1 LELAG
6 KRVLVVGM
14 ARSGVAASE
23 LLSKM
28 GAIVKVSDNRPMD
41 QLKKEIRTL
50 EGLGV
55 ALETGAHCLD
65 SFLAA
70 SLIVVSP
77 GVPLR
82 IPELQEAQRA
92 GIEIISELELAFRFL
107 KGKIIAITGTNG
119 KTTTT
124 ALVGE
129 IMKTTI
135 LPVLVGGNIG
145 TPLSSLVGSSTPETF
160 SVVEVSSFQLEAAPS
175 FRPDVAVIL
184 NVTPD
189 HIDRHGDFR
198 GYVETKLNILRNQL
212 ASDMAVLNLE
222 DPILSG
228 LNQSVRAK
236 TFWFS
241 NRREVEDGTG
251 FDGEQ
256 LVFKKRG
263 NREVIVP
270 GRSVLLRG
278 SHNLENV
285 AAAVTASRLAGVSAT
300 GINGAISRFKGVEH
314 RLEWVAEIEGVSF
327 YNDSKATNVDA
338 TIKALLAFD
347 SGLVLILGGRD
358 KGGDYTVLRPLV
370 RQRVK
375 TILLLGEASGKIQS
389 QLEGIVPMHR
399 VKSMQEAVNIGFKL
413 ADRGE
418 TVLLAPA
425 CASFDMFLDYEDRG
439 QAFKGAVNSLRV
451 VNAMGVNEI

>member
-1 LELAG
+1 MEIAG
-6 KRVLVVGM
+6 KKVLVVGM
-14 ARSGVAASE
+14 ARSGMAASE
-23 LLSKM
+23 FLSKM
-28 GAIVKVSDNRPMD
+28 GAKVKVSDKQPAD
-41 QLKKEIRTL
+41 QLKREIRIL
-50 EGLGV
+50 ESLGV
-55 ALETGAHCLD
+55 ALETGDHCLD

-77 GVPLR
+77 GVPLQ
-82 IPELQEAQRA
+82 IPELQEAERA

-107 KGKIIAITGTNG
+107 RGKIIAITGTNG

-124 ALVGE
+124 TLVGE
-129 IMKTTI
+129 ILHTTS
-135 LPVLVGGNIG
+135 LPIQVGGNIG
-145 TPLSSLVGSSTPETF
+145 TPLTSLVESSTPETLT
-160 SVVEVSSFQLEAAPS
+160 VVEVSSFQLEAAPS
-175 FRPDVAVIL
+175 FRPDAAVIL

-189 HIDRHGDFR
+189 HMDRHGNFR
-198 GYVETKLNILRNQL
+198 GYVETKLNILKNQS

-222 DPILSG
+222 DPTLSG
-228 LNQSVRAK
+228 LDQSVRAE
-236 TFWFS
+236 TYFFS
-241 NRREVEDGTG
+241 NRREVDDGTG
-251 FDGEQ
+251 FNGEE

-263 NREVIVP
+263 RCEVIVP
-270 GRSVLLRG
+270 LKNILLRG

-285 AAAVTASRLAGVSAT
+285 AAAVTASRLAGASAS
-300 GINGAISRFKGVEH
+300 GINAAISRFKGVEH
-314 RLEWVAEIEGVSF
+314 RLERVAEIEGVLF

-375 TILLLGEASGKIQS
+375 AIVLLGEASGKIQS

-399 VKSMQEAVNIGFKL
+399 VKSMQEAVKTGFRL
-413 ADRGE
+413 SDRGE

-425 CASFDMFLDYEDRG
+425 CASFDMFQNYEDRG
-439 QAFKGAVNSLRV
+439 RAFKEAVNSLGL
-451 VNAMGVNEI
+451 VNGMGVNE